1 MQVIA
6 ARQAGVTVPERII
19 VGKTGDLEGRLHPP
33 VRPVTPGEGNKQE
46 SSSEEPLR
54 TSAWLRDVTSAPQI
68 RRKPLK
74 LDSLK
79 SEIDK
84 TLHELESGQ
93 SKHENFT
100 QIEHLSEGIP
110 EAQDPISALESS
122 YEANVHKGEYFVL
135 KRNYDS
141 LISVLKQQ
149 EEDRMRQVSHIEDL
163 QHEIE
168 ETKAAFE
175 VDLETYKLENIA
187 LKQKLRQ
194 IQEAKDWTTVCDLY
208 ESEIDRL
215 NRQVKEGREE
225 VIALLGQM
233 EKEQRKGNIE
243 GVEEAAVLQKEQ
255 KMTILDLRNHL
266 KKTQNQLQ
274 LLENEIA
281 SLKKQE
287 RRWKLNRKGLE
298 SISKRTGD
306 LQTHVNKQKSQLED
320 FQQANEDL
328 EAELLQLR
336 ERNGKLE
343 TEVEEVVRDNCRLV
357 EDLRTMREV
366 AINSGLS
373 PATLDR
379 LQRGTVPPPPPAA
392 KMALSLIQ
400 RLQKTCETLGDRA
413 LGQLADNV
421 AEEVK
426 ALIEAFEAS
435 ASREQNL
442 LHVLIDLQEKLGK
455 RDQSSSKEANKAL
468 RSSLLA
474 SLSS

>member
-1 MQVIA
+1 MQLIA
-6 ARQAGVTVPERII
+6 ARQAGVTVPSRVAVKANAEP
-19 VGKTGDLEGRLHPP
+19 RLHPP
-33 VRPVTPGEGNKQE
+33 VRPVTSEEGNHPE
-46 SSSEEPLR
+46 ISSEEPVR
-54 TSAWLRDVTSAPQI
+54 TSAWLRDVTSDGQR

-84 TLHELESGQ
+84 TLQELESGQ
-93 SKHENFT
+93 SRQVESLR
-100 QIEHLSEGIP
+100 IDRASETLEP
-110 EAQDPISALESS
+110 QDSIAALESS

-141 LISVLKQQ
+141 LVSVLKQQ
-149 EEDRMRQVSHIEDL
+149 EEDRMRQASHIEDL
-163 QHEIE
+163 QHEID

-175 VDLETYKLENIA
+175 VDLETFKLENVT

-194 IQEAKDWTTVCDLY
+194 IQEARDWTVVCDLY
-208 ESEIDRL
+208 ESEVDRL
-215 NRQVKEGREE
+215 NRQIREGREE
-225 VIALLGQM
+225 VVAILAQM
-233 EKEQRKGNIE
+233 EKEQRRTSE
-243 GVEEAAVLQKEQ
+243 DGVEEAAVLQKEQ
-255 KMTILDLRNHL
+255 KQTIFDLRNQV
-266 KKTQNQLQ
+266 KRTQLQ
-274 LLENEIA
+274 LQTLEDEVA
-281 SLKKQE
+281 RLKKQE

-306 LQTHVNKQKSQLED
+306 LQAHVNKQKSQLGD

-336 ERNGKLE
+336 ERNTKME
-343 TEVEEVVRDNCRLV
+343 TEIEEVVRDNRRLV
-357 EDLRTMREV
+357 EDLKTMREV
-366 AINSGLS
+366 AISSGLS

-400 RLQKTCETLGDRA
+400 RLQKTIAALGDRGLA
-413 LGQLADNV
+413 QLTDNV
-421 AEEVK
+421 AEEVT
-426 ALIEAFEAS
+426 ALIEALEAT

-455 RDQSSSKEANKAL
+455 KDKSSSKEANKAL

>member
-1 MQVIA
+1 MQVVA
-6 ARQAGVTVPERII
+6 ARQAGVTVPARAA
-19 VGKTGDLEGRLHPP
+19 VARADPGPRLHPP
-33 VRPVTPGEGNKQE
+33 VRPVTPEEGNRPE
-46 SSSEEPLR
+46 SSSEEPVR
-54 TSAWLRDVTSAPQI
+54 TSAWLRDVASDGQR

-84 TLHELESGQ
+84 TLQELESGQ
-93 SKHENFT
+93 SRQVEAVRV
-100 QIEHLSEGIP
+100 ERSSEALP
-110 EAQDPISALESS
+110 LAQDSIAALESS

-141 LISVLKQQ
+141 LLSVLKQQ
-149 EEDRMRQVSHIEDL
+149 EEDRMRQASRIEDL
-163 QHEIE
+163 QHEID

-175 VDLETYKLENIA
+175 VDLETFRLENIT

-194 IQEAKDWTTVCDLY
+194 VQEAKDWTVVCDLY
-208 ESEIDRL
+208 ESEIERL
-215 NRQVKEGREE
+215 NRQVREGREE
-225 VIALLGQM
+225 VVAILAQM
-233 EKEQRKGNIE
+233 EKEQRRGSE
-243 GVEEAAVLQKEQ
+243 GGVEEAAVLQKEQ
-255 KMTILDLRNHL
+255 KQTIFELRNQV
-266 KKTQNQLQ
+266 KKTQIQLQ
-274 LLENEIA
+274 ALEDEIS

-306 LQTHVNKQKSQLED
+306 LQAHVNKQKSQLGD

-336 ERNGKLE
+336 ERNAKLE
-343 TEVEEVVRDNCRLV
+343 TEVEEVVGDNRRLV

-366 AINSGLS
+366 AISSGLS

-400 RLQKTCETLGDRA
+400 RLQKTVAALGDRG

-421 AEEVK
+421 AEEVT
-426 ALIEAFEAS
+426 ALIEALEAT

-455 RDQSSSKEANKAL
+455 KDQASSKEANKAL